1 MKEFGRGERCVWRY
15 ESKIEW
21 NDESNSSGIEKSG
34 NLNFG
39 YWNFL
44 REESDVFENEVI

>member
-1 MKEFGRGERCVWRY
+1 MGKERDAFEDT
-15 ESKIEW
+15 KIKL
-21 NDESNSSGIEKSG
+21 NDESNSFGIEKSG

>member
-1 MKEFGRGERCVWRY
+1 MGEERDAF
-15 ESKIEW
+15 EDTKIKLNEMT
-21 NDESNSSGIEKSG
+21 NRTLLEKSG